1 MASGILESVAYRYMP
16 SVSCLLL
23 AGVKMKYL
31 CPNCIFLN
39 MFQINMFKLAED
51 PLVARPSSKRKAM
64 GQFVF

>member
-1 MASGILESVAYRYMP
+1 MAGGILESVACRPVP

-23 AGVKMKYL
+23 AVVKMKYL

-39 MFQINMFKLAED
+39 TFQINMFKLAGE